1 MNGSDSGTGGLA
13 GTAGAES
20 QQADFVWSSTGGNEF
35 KNLTSKRK
43 RIAAISGAA
52 ARDPMNY
59 RHVQNTVTVKEP
71 WDSLKTTIQDSGYIR
86 ELEVL
91 QHPTGVKLVDYS
103 INMNYG
109 HGSARDP
116 DASGYNTC
124 AKILQDVKRPDG
136 PVGIESGWA
145 FLWNASIRQPSYRD
159 NLYVM

>member
-1 MNGSDSGTGGLA
+1 MSLRRTLTRRMNGIDSEAGGLA
-13 GTAGAES
+13 GTTGAES
-20 QQADFVWSSTGGNEF
+20 QQADFVWSGNEF

-86 ELEVL
+86 ELELL

-103 INMNYG
+103 TVG
-109 HGSARDP
+109 HYVNQLISTWPRL
-116 DASGYNTC
+116 AS
-124 AKILQDVKRPDG
+124 R
-136 PVGIESGWA
+136 
-145 FLWNASIRQPSYRD
+145 
-159 NLYVM
+159 